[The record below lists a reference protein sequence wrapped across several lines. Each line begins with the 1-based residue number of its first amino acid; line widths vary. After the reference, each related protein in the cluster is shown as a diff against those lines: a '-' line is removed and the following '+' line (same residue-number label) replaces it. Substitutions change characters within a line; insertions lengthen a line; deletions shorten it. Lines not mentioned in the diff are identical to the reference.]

1 MKKISLVIAFL
12 LSSCAIDYRTD
23 YERNN
28 NIVLTEEQ
36 IEFRKEQRELEHHIN
51 ISKLRAKE
59 NRERIQRMINCNFQ
73 SNTSCI

>member
-1 MKKISLVIAFL
+1 LKKISLVIVFL

-23 YERNN
+23 YEKNN

-36 IEFRKEQRELEHHIN
+36 IEFRKEQRELEHQIN